1 MTIAFGNVAV
11 GGLPAGLLPQWLR
24 STDSKGWALTGR
36 FPCPGRSAALAFV
49 CRRTFAPRRTLQVG
63 PRLALANGLPS
74 VSWAHCAG
82 LPTLAL
88 REVLFRMDG
97 YPPLR

>member
-49 CRRTFAPRRTLQVG
+49 CRRTFAPRRTLQG
-63 PRLALANGLPS
+63 RAAFGS
-74 VSWAHCAG
+74 
-82 LPTLAL
+82 
-88 REVLFRMDG
+88 RKR
-97 YPPLR
+97 PPLPYPGLTARVFRPLL